1 MKTRTTL
8 LAATLAMIALTPAL
22 GLAAAKAVSRNT
34 GKSHLCLPQ
43 GKGASS
49 WCHGARSA

>member
-8 LAATLAMIALTPAL
+8 LAATLAMLALTPAL
-22 GLAAAKAVSRNT
+22 SLAATKPDHHAA

-49 WCHGARSA
+49 WCHGGRSA

>member
-8 LAATLAMIALTPAL
+8 LAATLAMLALTPAL
-22 GLAAAKAVSRNT
+22 GLAAAKANSHT
-34 GKSHLCLPQ
+34 AGKSHLCLPQ

-49 WCHGARSA
+49 WCHGTRST

>member
-8 LAATLAMIALTPAL
+8 LAATLAMLALSPAP
-22 GLAAAKAVSRNT
+22 GFAAAKARSVAA
-34 GKSHLCLPQ
+34 GKTHLCLPQ
-43 GKGASS
+43 GKGATS

>member
-1 MKTRTTL
+1 MKTRTIR
-8 LAATLAMIALTPAL
+8 LAATLAMLALTPAL
-22 GLAAAKAVSRNT
+22 GLAAEKTSSHTA

-49 WCHGARSA
+49 WCHGSR

>member
-8 LAATLAMIALTPAL
+8 LAATLAMLALTPAL
-22 GLAAAKAVSRNT
+22 SLAATKANSPAA

-49 WCHGARSA
+49 WCHSSR